1 MLVDG
6 ELTLSIYDW
15 HGMSAYE
22 MAVQN
27 GFIGTEEEWL
37 ASLKATVDTREAVR
51 AAMSNGISNLY
62 GGGLAVTPGDGL
74 TVTVNRGGA
83 VVEGYLYVQEEA
95 VSLSIPAPAAADRI
109 DRVIVRLTLL
119 NEGWVAL
126 PALLQGVEAEQPQPP
141 ELTRSADAY
150 ELSLAQIRVQAG
162 AAGIEASA
170 VSDERADES
179 VCGYAVPVRVSAM
192 LAEKMDAQSGV
203 ELAAEVAG
211 KASTAGYTATLLGAG
226 WSTGVP
232 HTQTVAVE
240 GILATDNPFVD
251 VDMSGATTGA
261 AGTALSDAWTLV
273 GRVEAGAGSITAYCY
288 DDAPAVD
295 IPLILKVVR

>member
-1 MLVDG
+1 MAREFYGYFDSTLDDVREYDG
-6 ELTLSIYDW
+6 GQFAQLLR
-15 HGMSAYE
+15 
-22 MAVQN
+22 AVARN
-27 GFIGTEEEWL
+27 GVTSHE
-37 ASLKATVDTREAVR
+37 
-51 AAMSNGISNLY
+51 
-62 GGGLAVTPGDGL
+62 GGLAVTADGL
-74 TVTVNRGGA
+74 GMQTEVLPGGCLVN
-83 VVEGYLYVQEEA
+83 GYLYVLEDDGGARMLMEHQP
-95 VSLSIPAPAAADRI
+95 SGAADRY
-109 DRVIVRLTLL
+109 DRIVARLDLNTEERDMGLYLL
-119 NEGWVAL
+119 SGT
-126 PALLQGVEAEQPQPP
+126 PAADPQPP
-141 ELTRSADAY
+141 ELTRTALVY
-150 ELSLAQIRVQAG
+150 EVSLARVRVRAG
-162 AAGIEASA
+162 ATVIEPED
-170 VSDERADES
+170 VEDERADES
-179 VCGYAVPVRVSAM
+179 VCGYAMPVRVSAM

-226 WSTGVP
+226 WSAGVP

>member
-1 MLVDG
+1 MAREFYGYFDSTLDDVREYDG
-6 ELTLSIYDW
+6 GQFAQLLR
-15 HGMSAYE
+15 
-22 MAVQN
+22 AVARN
-27 GFIGTEEEWL
+27 GVTSHE
-37 ASLKATVDTREAVR
+37 
-51 AAMSNGISNLY
+51 
-62 GGGLAVTPGDGL
+62 GGLAVTADGL
-74 TVTVNRGGA
+74 GMQTEVLPGGCLVN
-83 VVEGYLYVQEEA
+83 GYLYVLEDDGGARMLMEHQP
-95 VSLSIPAPAAADRI
+95 SGAADRY
-109 DRVIVRLTLL
+109 DRIVARLDLNTEERDMGLYLL
-119 NEGWVAL
+119 SGT
-126 PALLQGVEAEQPQPP
+126 PAADPQPP
-141 ELTRSADAY
+141 ELTRTALVY
-150 ELSLAQIRVQAG
+150 EVSLARVRVRAG
-162 AAGIEASA
+162 ATVIEPED
-170 VSDERADES
+170 VEDERADES
-179 VCGYAVPVRVSAM
+179 VCGYAMPVRVSAM

-211 KASTAGYTATLLGAG
+211 KASTAGYTATLLGTG

>member
-1 MLVDG
+1 MAREFYGYFDSTLDDVREYDG
-6 ELTLSIYDW
+6 GQFAQLLR
-15 HGMSAYE
+15 
-22 MAVQN
+22 AVARN
-27 GFIGTEEEWL
+27 GVTSHE
-37 ASLKATVDTREAVR
+37 
-51 AAMSNGISNLY
+51 
-62 GGGLAVTPGDGL
+62 GGLAVTADGL
-74 TVTVNRGGA
+74 GMQTEVLPGGCLVN
-83 VVEGYLYVQEEA
+83 GYLYVLEDDGGARMLMEHQP
-95 VSLSIPAPAAADRI
+95 SGAADRY
-109 DRVIVRLTLL
+109 DRIVARLDLNTDERDVGLYLL
-119 NEGWVAL
+119 SGT
-126 PALLQGVEAEQPQPP
+126 PAADPQPP
-141 ELTRSADAY
+141 ELTRTALVY
-150 ELSLAQIRVQAG
+150 EVSLARVRVRAG
-162 AAGIEASA
+162 ATVIEPED
-170 VSDERADES
+170 VEDERADES
-179 VCGYAVPVRVSAM
+179 VCGYAMPVRVSAM

-226 WSTGVP
+226 WSAGVP

>member
-1 MLVDG
+1 MAREFYGYFDSTLDDVREYDG
-6 ELTLSIYDW
+6 GQFAQLLR
-15 HGMSAYE
+15 
-22 MAVQN
+22 AVARN
-27 GFIGTEEEWL
+27 GVTSHE
-37 ASLKATVDTREAVR
+37 
-51 AAMSNGISNLY
+51 
-62 GGGLAVTPGDGL
+62 GGLAVTADGL
-74 TVTVNRGGA
+74 GMQTEVLPGGCLVN
-83 VVEGYLYVQEEA
+83 GYLYVLEDDGGARMLMEHQP
-95 VSLSIPAPAAADRI
+95 SGAADRY
-109 DRVIVRLTLL
+109 DRIVARLDLNTEERDMGLYLL
-119 NEGWVAL
+119 SGT
-126 PALLQGVEAEQPQPP
+126 PAADPQPP
-141 ELTRSADAY
+141 ELTRTALVY
-150 ELSLAQIRVQAG
+150 EVSLARVRVRAG
-162 AAGIEASA
+162 ATVIEPED
-170 VSDERADES
+170 VEDERADES

>member
-1 MLVDG
+1 MAREFYGYFDSTLDDVREYDG
-6 ELTLSIYDW
+6 GQFAQLLR
-15 HGMSAYE
+15 
-22 MAVQN
+22 AVARN
-27 GFIGTEEEWL
+27 GVTSHE
-37 ASLKATVDTREAVR
+37 
-51 AAMSNGISNLY
+51 
-62 GGGLAVTPGDGL
+62 GGLAVTADGL
-74 TVTVNRGGA
+74 GMQTEVLPGGCLVN
-83 VVEGYLYVQEEA
+83 GYLYVLEDDGGARMLMEHQP
-95 VSLSIPAPAAADRI
+95 SGAADRY
-109 DRVIVRLTLL
+109 DRIVARLDLNTEERDMGLYLL
-119 NEGWVAL
+119 SGT
-126 PALLQGVEAEQPQPP
+126 PAADPQPP
-141 ELTRSADAY
+141 ELTRTALVY
-150 ELSLAQIRVQAG
+150 EVSLARVRVRAG
-162 AAGIEASA
+162 ATVIEPED
-170 VSDERADES
+170 VEDERADES

-226 WSTGVP
+226 WSAGVP

>member
-1 MLVDG
+1 MAREFYGYFDSTLDDVREYDG
-6 ELTLSIYDW
+6 GQFAQLLR
-15 HGMSAYE
+15 
-22 MAVQN
+22 AVARN
-27 GFIGTEEEWL
+27 GVTSHE
-37 ASLKATVDTREAVR
+37 
-51 AAMSNGISNLY
+51 
-62 GGGLAVTPGDGL
+62 GGLAVTADGL
-74 TVTVNRGGA
+74 GMQTEVLPGGCLVN
-83 VVEGYLYVQEEA
+83 GYLYVLEDDGGARMLMEHQP
-95 VSLSIPAPAAADRI
+95 SGAADRY
-109 DRVIVRLTLL
+109 DRIVARLDLNTEERDMGLYLL
-119 NEGWVAL
+119 SGT
-126 PALLQGVEAEQPQPP
+126 PAADPQPP
-141 ELTRSADAY
+141 ELTRTALVY
-150 ELSLAQIRVQAG
+150 EVSLARVRVRAG
-162 AAGIEASA
+162 ATVIEPED
-170 VSDERADES
+170 VEDERADES

-273 GRVEAGAGSITAYCY
+273 GRVEAGAGSITAHCY

>member
-1 MLVDG
+1 MAREFYGYFDSTLDDVREYDG
-6 ELTLSIYDW
+6 GQFAQLLR
-15 HGMSAYE
+15 
-22 MAVQN
+22 AVARN
-27 GFIGTEEEWL
+27 GVTSHE
-37 ASLKATVDTREAVR
+37 
-51 AAMSNGISNLY
+51 
-62 GGGLAVTPGDGL
+62 GGLAVTADGL
-74 TVTVNRGGA
+74 GMQTEVLPGGCLVN
-83 VVEGYLYVQEEA
+83 GYLYVLEDDGGARMLMEHQP
-95 VSLSIPAPAAADRI
+95 SGAADRY
-109 DRVIVRLTLL
+109 DRIVARLDLNTEERDMGLYLL
-119 NEGWVAL
+119 SGT
-126 PALLQGVEAEQPQPP
+126 PAADPQPP
-141 ELTRSADAY
+141 ELTRTALVY
-150 ELSLAQIRVQAG
+150 EVSLARVRVRAG
-162 AAGIEASA
+162 ATVIEPED
-170 VSDERADES
+170 VEDERADES
-179 VCGYAVPVRVSAM
+179 VCGYAMPVRVSAM

-211 KASTAGYTATLLGAG
+211 KASTAGYAATLLGAG
-226 WSTGVP
+226 WSAGVP

>member
-1 MLVDG
+1 MAREFYGYFDSTLDDVREYDG
-6 ELTLSIYDW
+6 GQFAQLLR
-15 HGMSAYE
+15 
-22 MAVQN
+22 AVARN
-27 GFIGTEEEWL
+27 GVTSHE
-37 ASLKATVDTREAVR
+37 
-51 AAMSNGISNLY
+51 
-62 GGGLAVTPGDGL
+62 GGLAVTADGL
-74 TVTVNRGGA
+74 GMQTEVLPGGCLVN
-83 VVEGYLYVQEEA
+83 GYLYVLEDDGGARMLMEHQP
-95 VSLSIPAPAAADRI
+95 SGAADRY
-109 DRVIVRLTLL
+109 DRIVARLDLNTEERDMGLYLL
-119 NEGWVAL
+119 SGT
-126 PALLQGVEAEQPQPP
+126 PAADPQPP
-141 ELTRSADAY
+141 ELTRTALVY
-150 ELSLAQIRVQAG
+150 EVSLARVRVRAG
-162 AAGIEASA
+162 ATVIEPED
-170 VSDERADES
+170 VEDERADES

-226 WSTGVP
+226 WSAGVP

-240 GILATDNPFVD
+240 GMLATDNPFVD

>member
-1 MLVDG
+1 MAREFYGYFDSTLDDVREYDG
-6 ELTLSIYDW
+6 GQFAQLLR
-15 HGMSAYE
+15 
-22 MAVQN
+22 AVARN
-27 GFIGTEEEWL
+27 GVTSHE
-37 ASLKATVDTREAVR
+37 
-51 AAMSNGISNLY
+51 
-62 GGGLAVTPGDGL
+62 GGLAVTADGL
-74 TVTVNRGGA
+74 GMQTEVLPGGCLVN
-83 VVEGYLYVQEEA
+83 GYLYVLEDDGGARMLMEHQP
-95 VSLSIPAPAAADRI
+95 SGAADRY
-109 DRVIVRLTLL
+109 DRIVARLDLNTEERDMGLYLL
-119 NEGWVAL
+119 SGT
-126 PALLQGVEAEQPQPP
+126 PAADPQPP
-141 ELTRSADAY
+141 ELTRTALVY
-150 ELSLAQIRVQAG
+150 EVSLARVRVRAG
-162 AAGIEASA
+162 ATVIEPED
-170 VSDERADES
+170 VEDERADES
-179 VCGYAVPVRVSAM
+179 VCGYAMPVRVSAM

-211 KASTAGYTATLLGAG
+211 KASTAGYAATLLGTG

>member
-1 MLVDG
+1 MAREFYGYFDSTLDDVREYDG
-6 ELTLSIYDW
+6 GQFAQLLR
-15 HGMSAYE
+15 
-22 MAVQN
+22 AVARN
-27 GFIGTEEEWL
+27 GVTSHE
-37 ASLKATVDTREAVR
+37 
-51 AAMSNGISNLY
+51 
-62 GGGLAVTPGDGL
+62 GGLAVTADGL
-74 TVTVNRGGA
+74 GMQTEVLPGGCLVN
-83 VVEGYLYVQEEA
+83 GYLYVLEDDGGARMLMEHQP
-95 VSLSIPAPAAADRI
+95 SGAADRY
-109 DRVIVRLTLL
+109 DRIVARLDLNTEERDVGLYLL
-119 NEGWVAL
+119 SGT
-126 PALLQGVEAEQPQPP
+126 PAADPQPP
-141 ELTRSADAY
+141 ELTRTALVY
-150 ELSLAQIRVQAG
+150 EVSLARVRVRAG
-162 AAGIEASA
+162 ATVIEPED
-170 VSDERADES
+170 VEDERADES
-179 VCGYAVPVRVSAM
+179 VCGYAMPVRVSAM

-226 WSTGVP
+226 WSAGVP